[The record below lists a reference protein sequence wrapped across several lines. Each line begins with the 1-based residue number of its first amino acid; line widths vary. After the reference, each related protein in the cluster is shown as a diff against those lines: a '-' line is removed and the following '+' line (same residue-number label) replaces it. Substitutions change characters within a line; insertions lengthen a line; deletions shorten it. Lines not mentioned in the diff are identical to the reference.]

1 MRLFIG
7 LALPREVRLALAAVQ
22 YGLPGARWVKP
33 ESLHLTLRFLG
44 DVDRG
49 QAEDVDAALS
59 DIVAPSF
66 DLEFSGLGC
75 FEGKDRVRALWTPA
89 VKSCDLKHLQEKIE
103 SAVVRA
109 GFEPERRKFKPH
121 VTLARFKNGSSTERV
136 GMFLEN
142 HNTLHAGPFTIG
154 HFTLFRSHL
163 GREGSVYEP
172 LVEYP
177 LYVKLL
183 ADA

>member
-33 ESLHLTLRFLG
+33 ESLHMTLRFLG

-49 QAEDVDAALS
+49 QAEDIDSALA
-59 DIVAPSF
+59 DIVLPSF
-66 DLEFSGLGC
+66 DLECSGLGC
-75 FEGKDRVRALWTPA
+75 FETKGKVRALWTQ
-89 VKSCDLKHLQEKIE
+89 VSKSCALKRLQEKLE
-103 SAVVRA
+103 SAVVRT

-121 VTLARFKNGSSTERV
+121 VTLARFKNGSSNERI

-142 HNTLHAGPFTIG
+142 HNTLHVGPFTVDR
-154 HFTLFRSHL
+154 FTLFRSHL
-163 GREGSVYEP
+163 GREGSVYES

-177 LYVKLL
+177 LYATIM